1 MEIVV
6 NGKERINIEV
16 SGKGIMNSFIAHEPT
31 IHLNLTREEALKLRR
46 DLSNA
51 LQAPLKTKILRTEFK
66 LKETVDEPFEI
77 PYERNPVVY
86 TDEED
91 KWDADMLADQLN
103 GEDVLPYP
111 GILSEAEEISRNFW
125 NETEKR
131 EALLEN
137 NNE

>member
-1 MEIVV
+1 MEIIV

-16 SGKGIMNSFIAHEPT
+16 SGKGIMNSFVAFKPT

-46 DLSNA
+46 DLSVA
-51 LQAPLKTKILRTEFK
+51 LCAPLKNKILRTEFK
-66 LKETVDEPFEI
+66 LKERMDEPLDI
-77 PYERNPVVY
+77 PYEPTPVVY
-86 TDEED
+86 SDED
-91 KWDADMLADQLN
+91 KWNDDMLADQLN
-103 GEDVLPYP
+103 GEEVIPYP

-137 NNE
+137 NDE